1 MALDGRRWLA
11 IAIEKKRTNMTLHT
25 LSLTVTDREI
35 TAAIQRTFEMN
46 KANMPPEAQDKMK
59 NIKDLNLVFADSHVV
74 LSGKFA
80 MGFLPVPFEAH
91 CELSPTDGG
100 DTLAIRLAKVKA
112 SFFSGGG
119 AAILSALMGQV
130 PPMDGI
136 SVIGDT
142 LLLRF
147 APLLAQRGFTITG
160 RLCSISVRPGQLSF
174 AIA

>member
-1 MALDGRRWLA
+1 M
-11 IAIEKKRTNMTLHT
+11 ILHT

-35 TAAIQRTFEMN
+35 TAAIQRTFDMN
-46 KANMPPEAQDKMK
+46 KANLPPEAQDKMK
-59 NIKDLNLVFADSHVV
+59 NIKDLNLTFADGHVV

-91 CELSPTDGG
+91 CELRPADGG

-112 SFFSGGG
+112 ALFSGGG
-119 AAILSALMGQV
+119 AAILSALMGQI

-136 SVIGDT
+136 SADGDT
-142 LLLRF
+142 LLIRF
-147 APLLAQRGFTITG
+147 APLLAQRGFNVTG
-160 RLCSISVRPGQLSF
+160 RICSINLHPGQLSF